1 MVVAHVEVVVV
12 ADPLFIWGPA
22 ALSPPVGK
30 GAVQGGFSFVRCL
43 FPVREF
49 SSFVRLRHHELKC
62 EEIDVSR
69 RTLYAPVRRHASTI
83 RGRGV

>member
-1 MVVAHVEVVVV
+1 MVVAHVEVVVLVV
-12 ADPLFIWGPA
+12 ADPLWGPA

-49 SSFVRLRHHELKC
+49 LVRLY
-62 EEIDVSR
+62 V
-69 RTLYAPVRRHASTI
+69 
-83 RGRGV
+83 